1 MCLVLVR
8 GRVGGRGN
16 AKPME
21 DALVLAQVP
30 SEADAKHRLVQEV
43 QEVPER

>member
-1 MCLVLVR
+1 MP
-8 GRVGGRGN
+8 GAGGGWGGGGHGD

-30 SEADAKHRLVQEV
+30 SEADAKQRLVQEV